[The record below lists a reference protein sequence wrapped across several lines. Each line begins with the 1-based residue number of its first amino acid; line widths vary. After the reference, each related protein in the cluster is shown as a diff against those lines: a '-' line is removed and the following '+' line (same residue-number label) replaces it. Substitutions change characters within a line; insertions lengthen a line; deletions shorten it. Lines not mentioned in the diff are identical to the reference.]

1 LLSAGLIA
9 ILYLIPGSREFLERR
24 ERLSLD
30 ETHVAGRRTP
40 AREDVVVLGIDDA
53 SLKLDAAWPEDIQAS
68 PALQAMQKQWQW
80 PRRAWAYIL
89 DKVFEAGA
97 KQVFLDVTFKNPSEI
112 PENDRLLR
120 EALERHRGKVILGVK
135 FEEPNIAP
143 GSLNTGCDLMVPT
156 PAITG
161 GSENKDAYGLLN
173 FWPEKD
179 GKIRAATWNITACGA
194 ERRFLERKAWELGIP
209 MSQLGMPVENPDDHP
224 LAAVSVQLA
233 RGMGADFAMPTAE
246 ASRIR
251 FCEADAYPEK
261 SIYWM
266 FIPSM
271 WEGNLANGE
280 IFRDKTVLIGAIA
293 SDLQD
298 IQATPIGEI
307 PGVNVHAHALAA
319 LLAGSF
325 IKDAPPWFRWVAI
338 AGAAFA
344 AWLVMSL
351 VRMPIVSVGILLA
364 LGIASQWLAADAF
377 DRFNMEVPA
386 LPFFLSLG
394 TCGIA
399 GITGTFVMKMRESL
413 KLQRFLARYTS
424 PEQAQQM
431 MSDRAGLYTTLQG
444 VERTVTMFFSDVR
457 GFTSM
462 SENMTPTEVVT
473 QLNEYLS
480 RMVERVITHQGIVD
494 KFIGDAVMA
503 EWGVTRVQQSEQAC
517 QQDAINAVTTS
528 LAMRA
533 ALEELNAGWRDRG
546 VAELKIGMGIHQ
558 GDVIVGNIGSE
569 APYEKMDLTVIGDA
583 VNLASRL
590 EGVTKE
596 YGVDLI
602 ISEAVYRHVKNTF
615 VCRSADL
622 VAVKGKAKPVEV
634 FTVLGS
640 VSESPPAGLDVF
652 ETGIQH
658 YRAGR
663 FDEAQAA
670 FLDCVDAGLD
680 DKLTHVYLDRCQQ
693 LRETPPEK
701 WDGVYVMTKK

>member
-1 LLSAGLIA
+1 
-9 ILYLIPGSREFLERR
+9 LIPGSQEFLERR

-40 AREDVVVLGIDDA
+40 TREDVLVLGIDDA
-53 SLKLDAAWPEDIQAS
+53 SMKVDGAWPEEIEAS
-68 PALQAMQKQWQW
+68 PALQAMKIQWPW

-89 DKVFEAGA
+89 DKLFEAGA
-97 KQVFLDVTFKNPSEI
+97 KQVFLDITFKSPSEN
-112 PENDRLLR
+112 PENDRLLS

-135 FEEPNIAP
+135 FEEPNIAAD
-143 GSLNTGCDLMVPT
+143 SINTGSELMVPT

-161 GSENKDAYGLLN
+161 GREDKDAYGLLN
-173 FWPEKD
+173 FWPDKD
-179 GKIRAATWNITACGA
+179 GKIRVAPWQITACDA
-194 ERRFLERKAWELGIP
+194 EKKFLQRKAWELRIP
-209 MSQLGMPVENPDDHP
+209 MSQLGMPVENPNDRP

-233 RGMGADFAMPTAE
+233 RGMGVDFAMPSVE
-246 ASRIR
+246 SSRIR
-251 FCEADAYPEK
+251 FCAADAYPEK
-261 SIYWM
+261 SVFWM
-266 FIPSM
+266 FVPGM

-280 IFRDKTVLIGAIA
+280 IFRNKTVLIGAIA

-307 PGVNVHAHALAA
+307 PGVNVHAHALSA

-338 AGAAFA
+338 ALAAFA
-344 AWLVMSL
+344 AWLVISF

-364 LGIASQWLAADAF
+364 LGFASQWLAADAF
-377 DRFNMEVPA
+377 DRFNLELPA

-399 GITGTFVMKMRESL
+399 GITGTFVMKMRESR

-503 EWGVTRVQQSEQAC
+503 EWGVTRVQQSEEAC
-517 QQDAINAVTTS
+517 REDAISAVTAA

-546 VAELKIGMGIHQ
+546 IQELKIGMGVHQ
-558 GDVIVGNIGSE
+558 GDVVVGNIGSE

-583 VNLASRL
+583 VNLSSRL
-590 EGVTKE
+590 ESVTKQ

-602 ISEAVYRHVKNTF
+602 ISEAVQRHVKNGF
-615 VCRSADL
+615 LCRSADF
-622 VAVKGKAKPVEV
+622 VAVAGKAKPVEV
-634 FTVLGS
+634 FTVIGPA
-640 VSESPPAGLDVF
+640 SESPPAGLDFF
-652 ETGIQH
+652 EAGIRH

-680 DKLTHVYLDRCQQ
+680 DKLTHIYLDRCQQ
-693 LRETPPEK
+693 LRENPPEK